1 MGSKDG
7 FKELEKDLKIA
18 LTLKDLLTKRK
29 DRIRERL
36 RYLMEEGTDEPSL
49 REDKG
54 FVDEFSNLISESRWT
69 SKRLDLAEQAI
80 EEIYKR
86 MDEVPTKSK

>member
-7 FKELEKDLKIA
+7 LKELEKDLKIA
-18 LTLKDLLTKRK
+18 LAFKDMLTKRK
-29 DRIRERL
+29 DRIRARL
-36 RYLMEEGTDEPSL
+36 RYLMEEGTDEPSV

-69 SKRLDLAEQAI
+69 SERLDLAEQAI
-80 EEIYKR
+80 KEIHKR
-86 MDEVPTKSK
+86 MDAVLTKSK

>member
-7 FKELEKDLKIA
+7 LKELEKGLKIA
-18 LTLKDLLTKRK
+18 LILKDLLTKRK
-29 DRIRERL
+29 DRIRAKL
-36 RYLMEEGTDEPSL
+36 RCLMEEGTYEPSL

-69 SKRLDLAEQAI
+69 SKRLELVEQAI

-86 MDEVPTKSK
+86 MDAVPTKSK

>member
-7 FKELEKDLKIA
+7 LKELEEDLKIA
-18 LTLKDLLTKRK
+18 LAFKDMLTKRK
-29 DRIRERL
+29 DSIRTRL
-36 RYLMEEGTDEPSL
+36 RYLIEEGTDEPSL

-69 SKRLDLAEQAI
+69 SERLDLAEQAI
-80 EEIYKR
+80 KEIHKR
-86 MDEVPTKSK
+86 MDAVPTKSK

>member
-7 FKELEKDLKIA
+7 LKELEKDLKIA
-18 LTLKDLLTKRK
+18 LALKDMLTKRR
-29 DRIRERL
+29 DRIHAKL
-36 RYLMEEGTDEPSL
+36 MYLMEEGTDEPSL

-54 FVDEFSNLISESRWT
+54 FTDEFSNFVSEALWT

-80 EEIYKR
+80 KEIHKR
-86 MDEVPTKSK
+86 MDAVLTKSE

>member
-7 FKELEKDLKIA
+7 LKELEKDLKIA
-18 LTLKDLLTKRK
+18 LALKDLLTKRK
-29 DRIRERL
+29 DRIRTRL
-36 RYLMEEGTDEPSL
+36 RYLMEEGTYEPSV

-69 SKRLDLAEQAI
+69 SKRLDLVEQAI
-80 EEIYKR
+80 KEIHKR
-86 MDEVPTKSK
+86 MDAVLTKSK

>member
-7 FKELEKDLKIA
+7 LKELEKDLKIA

-29 DRIRERL
+29 DRIRKRL
-36 RYLMEEGTDEPSL
+36 RYLMEEGTYEPSV

-69 SKRLDLAEQAI
+69 SKRLDLVEQAI
-80 EEIYKR
+80 KEIHKR
-86 MDEVPTKSK
+86 MDAVPTKSK

>member
-29 DRIRERL
+29 DRIREKL
-36 RYLMEEGTDEPSL
+36 RCLMEEGSYEPSV
-49 REDKG
+49 RVG
-54 FVDEFSNLISESRWT
+54 
-69 SKRLDLAEQAI
+69 
-80 EEIYKR
+80 
-86 MDEVPTKSK
+86 

>member
-7 FKELEKDLKIA
+7 LKELEKDLKIA
-18 LTLKDLLTKRK
+18 LALKDMLTKRK
-29 DRIRERL
+29 DRIRVRL
-36 RYLMEEGTDEPSL
+36 GYLMEEGTDEPSL

-54 FVDEFSNLISESRWT
+54 FVDEFSNLISESRRT

-80 EEIYKR
+80 KEIHKR
-86 MDEVPTKSK
+86 MDAVLTKSK

>member
-7 FKELEKDLKIA
+7 LKELEKDLKIA
-18 LTLKDLLTKRK
+18 LALKDMLTKRK
-29 DRIRERL
+29 DRIRARL
-36 RYLMEEGTDEPSL
+36 RYLMEEGTYEPSV

-69 SKRLDLAEQAI
+69 SERLDLAEQAI
-80 EEIYKR
+80 KEIHKR
-86 MDEVPTKSK
+86 MDAVLTKSK